1 MMISFQKKN
10 IQEMTRVCSRNF
22 IFCQAAALTTTDDDN
37 NKTDWITLIHGFQF
51 DVFKKLPYSSNGS
64 ERALKSRVII
74 FHFL

>member
-37 NKTDWITLIHGFQF
+37 NKTDWITLIRGFWF
-51 DVFKKLPYSSNGS
+51 DVF
-64 ERALKSRVII
+64 
-74 FHFL
+74 

>member
-37 NKTDWITLIHGFQF
+37 NKTDWITLIRGFWF
-51 DVFKKLPYSSNGS
+51 DVLKNCRIPAM
-64 ERALKSRVII
+64 ALSG
-74 FHFL
+74 H